1 MNHFQVTY
9 FLRTLITLLWGIVL
23 PRLFPTTGFTVG
35 TGTVRCLDLAR
46 VLTNFFCTVPELLVI
61 RGRFIILEF
70 NLSSMCQR
78 QDQFHATAQPCL
90 TCSKFDECCFA
101 FSFFICSL
109 LLSFCNAFSVH
120 QLFVLMELTL
130 GRRIR
135 VSPNRL
141 MPLIN
146 SLRHIQHFY
155 RARDAIFAL
164 FRRRDFWSRGR
175 WWRLQVSNPSPPFM
189 LVTFLQKNFFYIS
202 ITYKKI
208 NYIFS
213 FIIEMLVSFL
223 DLL

>member
-1 MNHFQVTY
+1 MNHFPVNN
-9 FLRTLITLLWGIVL
+9 FLRLLITLGFVWGIVL

-109 LLSFCNAFSVH
+109 LLSSFFCNAFSVH

-141 MPLIN
+141 ILP
-146 SLRHIQHFY
+146 R
-155 RARDAIFAL
+155 
-164 FRRRDFWSRGR
+164 
-175 WWRLQVSNPSPPFM
+175 
-189 LVTFLQKNFFYIS
+189 
-202 ITYKKI
+202 
-208 NYIFS
+208 
-213 FIIEMLVSFL
+213 
-223 DLL
+223 